1 MGITL
6 EQYRSAIGR
15 FVPANRSVCKSH
27 PVPKKKGHV
36 GRRIGILPFIAIV
49 SALLLVTAGLETN
62 PGPAV
67 KVSAYL
73 DPSPIDLEY
82 VSVVTALL
90 ELVRGQTPVVE
101 FSKYRYIAHSNVLWT
116 YFTVKFNDN
125 IIKYK

>member
-1 MGITL
+1 MQKW
-6 EQYRSAIGR
+6 EIGR
-15 FVPANRSVCKSH
+15 FVPANRSVRKSH
-27 PVPKKKGHV
+27 PVPKKEGHV

-82 VSVVTALL
+82 VSV
-90 ELVRGQTPVVE
+90 RGHCSAGTGQGTDSSSGV
-101 FSKYRYIAHSNVLWT
+101 
-116 YFTVKFNDN
+116 
-125 IIKYK
+125 